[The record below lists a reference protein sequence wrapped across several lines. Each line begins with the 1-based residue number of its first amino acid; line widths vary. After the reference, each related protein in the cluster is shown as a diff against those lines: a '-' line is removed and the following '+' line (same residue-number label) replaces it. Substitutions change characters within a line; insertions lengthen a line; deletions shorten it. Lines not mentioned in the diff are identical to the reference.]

1 MKSWLERNGI
11 EMYSTHKGKSV
22 ISERFIT
29 TYKYM
34 ISITKNLFID
44 KLDDIVNRYNNTYH
58 STIKMKPVDVKPN
71 TYISSSKEIN
81 DKYPKSQIGDIV
93 RISKYK
99 NIFTI
104 NFTPNWSGE
113 VFVKK
118 YCVMDICYQHS

>member
-1 MKSWLERNGI
+1 MIQKYIEHIMKENLLLLKDSLDPWKI
-11 EMYSTHKGKSV
+11 K
-22 ISERFIT
+22 F
-29 TYKYM
+29 
-34 ISITKNLFID
+34 ISIWTLCQKNVWID
-44 KLDDIVNRYNNTYH
+44 KLDDIINKYNNTYH

-104 NFTPNWSGE
+104 NYTPNWSGE